1 MVSDEPCRVVVRVA
15 RELAAERHVA
25 ECEGRRGKRIDSDGD
40 PTLVHVLER
49 LLHRPRHLAYA
60 VRLEGR
66 CIRGRYEVMMDVDAV
81 RLRAR
86 STWGLRIRRT
96 AWNERARA
104 ERSKPGEKLAALR
117 RVRERRIDIVFV
129 SGVFHASSLINKC
142 SEAKRIYGRSEK
154 SHFRRSRV
162 GGNPGNPNTSGCPP
176 ARA

>member
-1 MVSDEPCRVVVRVA
+1 MGIDHGLPGVELLQHWLEHGVTEIFAAIARHQADAFRVQRIGRVRDFVKAAFGVRQWNRGKRAKASRVVSDEPCRVVVRVA

-49 LLHRPRHLAYA
+49 LLHRPWHLAYA

-96 AWNERARA
+96 AWN
-104 ERSKPGEKLAALR
+104 
-117 RVRERRIDIVFV
+117 
-129 SGVFHASSLINKC
+129 
-142 SEAKRIYGRSEK
+142 
-154 SHFRRSRV
+154 
-162 GGNPGNPNTSGCPP
+162 
-176 ARA
+176 